1 MANLTDEETEKK
13 NYRGVEH
20 PTSVYN
26 KEGDYK
32 DLIKKK

>member
-13 NYRGVEH
+13 YRGVEH